1 MDATWVLYALS
12 GAVVVASLQPLKM
25 RLALSKAKHRSLS
38 GHSRIARRI
47 AALVPFYE
55 YEEVWFFRSD
65 GAPEDIAARR
75 RAGFMRL
82 SDLYRERFPET
93 LRLTAEVED
102 SISDLQFTGAYRV
115 PFQYSRF
122 VRRHL
127 KAGAFV
133 RSSSRVSLTDL
144 DGNRFYDLTGSYGVN
159 VFGYDFYKECMAR
172 GIERVRELGPVLG
185 AYHPVIAYNAQR
197 LTEIAGLDEVS
208 FHMSGTEAIMQAV
221 RLARYHTRRSHLV
234 RFCGAYHGWWGDVQ
248 PGVGNPVPAR
258 ETYTLK
264 DMDDDTLRVLSKR
277 RDIACVIVNPL
288 QALHPNAN
296 APGDSALVDSARSA
310 FFDRAAYTE
319 WLRRLRTVCS
329 ERKIVLIFDEVF
341 TGFRLAPGGAQEYFG
356 VRADMVTYGKT
367 IGGGLPIGAVCGR
380 RDLMKR
386 FREDR
391 PTDIC
396 FARGTFNSHPY
407 VMGAMHEFLQRL
419 DTPEVRALYR
429 DVDAIWNGRAE
440 RLNRRLWEESL
451 PVQVASLS
459 SICTVCYTQPSRYN
473 WMLQYYLRAEGLGL
487 SWVGFSGIS
496 RRVHRPGSGRTV
508 QARASLVPEEQHAR
522 GRDGGSHHPRC
533 HEPGFARRPRRRG
546 SRRRNGRRQVRQVG
560 SCREA
565 FQAVADDEGLGH
577 NSRAASGSGDVRG
590 LECMGGRGDDARGI
604 PARIRSRQQ
613 EAPQDRACGAQTC
626 HVPGVAAVTLV
637 PRTCPS
643 LFLES
648 PGRVPQSRDRRM
660 ARHRRKRAM
669 GVRLQTRP
677 VALSV
682 RASIVLFPDIC
693 YPHE

>member
-1 MDATWVLYALS
+1 LYALS
-12 GAVVVASLQPLKM
+12 GVVLVASLRQLKM
-25 RLALSKAKHRSLS
+25 RLALFKAKHRSLS
-38 GHSRIARRI
+38 GHSRIARQI

-55 YEEVWFFRSD
+55 YNDARFFRSD
-65 GAPEDIAARR
+65 DAPEDIATRR

-82 SDLYRERFPET
+82 SDLYRERFPEII
-93 LRLTAEVED
+93 RLTAEVED
-102 SISDLQFTGAYRV
+102 SISDLQFTGTYRV

-122 VRRHL
+122 VRQHL

-133 RSSSRVSLTDL
+133 RSSSGVSLTDL

-159 VFGYDFYKECMAR
+159 VFGYDFYKECIAR
-172 GIERVRELGPVLG
+172 GSERVCELGPVLG
-185 AYHPVIAYNAQR
+185 AYHPVIAYNVQR
-197 LTEIAGLDEVS
+197 LTEISGLDEVS
-208 FHMSGTEAIMQAV
+208 FHMSGTEAVMQAV

-310 FFDRAAYTE
+310 FFDREAYTE
-319 WLRRLRTVCS
+319 WLRRLRAVCT

-367 IGGGLPIGAVCGR
+367 LGGGLPIGAVCGR

-419 DTPEVRALYR
+419 DTPGVRALYR
-429 DVDAIWNGRAE
+429 NLDEIWNGRAQ
-440 RLNRRLWEESL
+440 RLNRRLREEGL

-459 SICTVCYTQPSRYN
+459 SIWTVCYTQPSRYN
-473 WMLQYYLRAEGLGL
+473 WMLQYYLRAEGLAL
-487 SWVGFSGIS
+487 SWVGTGRLIFSLNY
-496 RRVHRPGSGRTV
+496 TD
-508 QARASLVPEEQHAR
+508 ADFE
-522 GRDGGSHHPRC
+522 
-533 HEPGFARRPRRRG
+533 
-546 SRRRNGRRQVRQVG
+546 
-560 SCREA
+560 
-565 FQAVADDEGLGH
+565 AVADRFVAAA
-577 NSRAASGSGDVRG
+577 RAV
-590 LECMGGRGDDARGI
+590 
-604 PARIRSRQQ
+604 QQ
-613 EAPQDRACGAQTC
+613 EGWWWSGPALTNK
-626 HVPGVAAVTLV
+626 
-637 PRTCPS
+637 S
-643 LFLES
+643 IK
-648 PGRVPQSRDRRM
+648 RRILREII
-660 ARHRRKRAM
+660 AHR
-669 GVRLQTRP
+669 
-677 VALSV
+677 
-682 RASIVLFPDIC
+682 F
-693 YPHE
+693 